1 MQKNRER
8 IIQTALKAL
17 ARNPMAT
24 MDQIA
29 DLVGIGRATLYRHF
43 SSREKL
49 IQDLMVE
56 AEKQFSQIVLP
67 ILNDIMPAQ
76 QKLENVVTQLIPLGA
91 SFHFLSYEPW
101 HSGNPEIEKAYQD
114 QLKSWRRLIKQLK
127 DEQVIKITISD
138 TWIAMCLDSLIFTAW
153 EAIHSGDIAPNDA
166 PHLVLQMF
174 LKGIG

>member
-8 IIQTALKAL
+8 IIQTALKSL
-17 ARNPMAT
+17 AKNPMAT

-29 DLVGIGRATLYRHF
+29 ELAGIGRATLYRHF

-56 AEKQFSQIVLP
+56 AVKQFSQIVLP
-67 ILNDIMPAQ
+67 VLNDIKPAQ
-76 QKLENVVTQLIPLGA
+76 QKLEQVITQLIPLGA
-91 SFHFLSYEPW
+91 SFHFLMYEPW
-101 HSGNPEIEKAYQD
+101 HTENPEIEHAYQD

-127 DEQVIKITISD
+127 DEQVIKYAVSE
-138 TWIAMCLDSLIFTAW
+138 TWIAMCLDALIFTAW
-153 EAIHSGDIAPNDA
+153 DAIHSGDIAPNDA
-166 PHLVLQMF
+166 PNLVLQMF